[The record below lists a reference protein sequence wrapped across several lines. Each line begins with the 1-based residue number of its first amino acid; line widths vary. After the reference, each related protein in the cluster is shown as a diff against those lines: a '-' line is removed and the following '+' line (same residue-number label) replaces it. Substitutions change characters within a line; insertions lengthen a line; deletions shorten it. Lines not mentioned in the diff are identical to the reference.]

1 MLDREFNTMVP
12 TQRLWSSINEAI
24 SYEKSHTSVWD
35 KVRNSLSILLA
46 NPSLT
51 VAASVLVVFAIF
63 AAVWNM
69 KPATSSIVDN
79 SIAENHGL
87 QPAAKQTETVDVVGG
102 NDVIAPSTGTGSGYT
117 IKETHLPDDKVAR
130 LARTLEYRPA
140 AERVK
145 AEPAVIRS
153 VVSPSAD
160 AYLPGEETYVR
171 TIADLKQ
178 NVDGQKDRVMDPV
191 VPLRLRTRHG
201 GRQRRYNKDEGRGE
215 KTPEE
220 SGGETGSLLFVSKQ
234 DRSS

>member
-1 MLDREFNTMVP
+1 
-12 TQRLWSSINEAI
+12 
-24 SYEKSHTSVWD
+24 
-35 KVRNSLSILLA
+35 
-46 NPSLT
+46 
-51 VAASVLVVFAIF
+51 
-63 AAVWNM
+63 M

-178 NVDGQKDRVMDPV
+178 NVDGQKDRVMDPSSRFAYERDMAV
-191 VPLRLRTRHG
+191 VNDAITKMKDVVKKHPNNQAAKQVLYSSYQNKIDLLNSVA
-201 GRQRRYNKDEGRGE
+201 QR
-215 KTPEE
+215 EE
-220 SGGETGSLLFVSKQ
+220 LMATLS
-234 DRSS
+234 R